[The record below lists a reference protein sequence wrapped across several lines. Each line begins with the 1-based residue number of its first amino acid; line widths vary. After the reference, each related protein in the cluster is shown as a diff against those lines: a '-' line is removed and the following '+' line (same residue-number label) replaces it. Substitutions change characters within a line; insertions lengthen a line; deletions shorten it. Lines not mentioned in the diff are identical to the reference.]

1 MNTLESLGIESAV
14 LLLVVASLA
23 AVQARA
29 VRGAQRTQ
37 LLDLC
42 RRRGRPDHY
51 DQIVAGS
58 ETIAFVAASVVV
70 VAAAVATLLA
80 FRGLLAA
87 SGGVLAIEVSAV
99 ASWIAL
105 VWLVLVVVPMLLTK
119 LAGPWIVVATWW
131 LWRPVVG
138 VVAPVVTR
146 LGAAAAAI
154 GGLATGM
161 AADGPGGERPQD
173 ELRLVVDEAH
183 REGRIEGAARDMLR
197 GVIGLDEV
205 RVAQIMT
212 PRTRMIAIPLSATWD
227 EAVRLAAES
236 GHTRLPVWDRSADD
250 VVGILHTRDVLNR
263 MADGLA
269 SREPPAADARG
280 IRPLL
285 RPPWF
290 VPEAMSVQKMLL
302 EFQRGKTHMAIVTD
316 EFGGVSGLVTIED
329 ALEEIVGEIADEH
342 DEAFSDGIRTVSP
355 DVCEVLAHVPVSRLN
370 ARMRVA
376 LPEEEGYETVGGFV
390 FHQCGRIPEV
400 GERIESHGVALEVL
414 AATRR
419 RIDLIRA
426 ERLGD
431 DDAGGGANDGG

>member
-1 MNTLESLGIESAV
+1 MNTMESLGLESAMA
-14 LLLVVASLA
+14 LLVVASLA

-29 VRGAQRTQ
+29 VRGAQRQ
-37 LLDLC
+37 RILELC
-42 RRRGRPDHY
+42 RRRGQPAYY
-51 DQIVAGS
+51 DEIVAGS

-99 ASWIAL
+99 AGWIAV
-105 VWLVLVVVPMLLTK
+105 VWLVLVVVPMLLTRF
-119 LAGPWIVVATWW
+119 AGPWIVVTTWR

-138 VVAPVVTR
+138 LLAPAVGG
-146 LGAAAAAI
+146 LAAAAA
-154 GGLATGM
+154 GLGRMTSASAGTTG
-161 AADGPGGERPQD
+161 DGERPQD

-183 REGRIEGAARDMLR
+183 REGRIEGAARDMIR
-197 GVIGLDEV
+197 GVIGFDAV
-205 RVAQIMT
+205 RVSQIMT
-212 PRTRMIAIPLSATWD
+212 PRTRMISIPLSAGWD
-227 EAVRLAAES
+227 DAVRLAAES

-263 MADGLA
+263 MADGLSA
-269 SREPPAADARG
+269 RSAPAADRG

-290 VPEAMSVQKMLL
+290 VPETMSVQKMLL

-342 DEAFSDGIRTVSP
+342 DEAFSDGMRSVSD

-370 ARMRVA
+370 ERMRMH
-376 LPEEEGYETVGGFV
+376 LPEEEGYETVGGLV
-390 FHQCGRIPEV
+390 FHTFGRIPDV
-400 GERIESHGVALEVL
+400 GDRIESHGATLEVL

-419 RIDLIRA
+419 KIDLVRV
-426 ERLGD
+426 ERLG
-431 DDAGGGANDGG
+431 AGGRGGDGNHGG